1 MKLNDKYKI
10 VTTDDRNV
18 TIQEKVITNKKDDE
32 GNVIS
37 ENIKWKVIGYYID
50 VNQALKG
57 VVKKEINGTG
67 LSNFKTVCEKFN
79 ELYKYIDEVCK
90 N

>member
-10 VTTDDRNV
+10 VAIDDRNV
-18 TIQEKVITNKKDDE
+18 TIQEKVITHKKDDE
-32 GNVIS
+32 GNIIG
-37 ENIKWKVIGYYID
+37 ENITWKVIGYYRD

-67 LSNFKTVCEKFN
+67 LTNFKTVCEKFN
-79 ELYKYIDEVCK
+79 ELYEYIDKVCK

>member
-10 VTTDDRNV
+10 VATDERNV
-18 TIQEKVITNKKDDE
+18 TIQEKVITEKEDGSTKT
-32 GNVIS
+32 S
-37 ENIKWKVIGYYID
+37 WKVIGYYRD

-67 LSNFKTVCEKFN
+67 LTNFKTVCEKFD
-79 ELYKYIDEVCK
+79 ELYNYIDEVCE

>member
-10 VTTDDRNV
+10 VATDDRNV
-18 TIQEKVITNKKDDE
+18 TIQEKVITNKKDDD
-32 GNVIS
+32 GNVIG
-37 ENIKWKVIGYYID
+37 ENITWKVIGYYRD

-67 LSNFKTVCEKFN
+67 LTNFKTVCEKFN

>member
-10 VTTDDRNV
+10 VATDDRNI
-18 TIQEKVITNKKDDE
+18 TIQEKVITNKKDDD
-32 GNVIS
+32 GNVIG
-37 ENIKWKVIGYYID
+37 ENITWKVIGYYRD

-67 LSNFKTVCEKFN
+67 LSNFKTVCGKFE
-79 ELYKYIDEVCK
+79 ELYNYIDEVCK